1 MVDEI
6 FFEKMLF
13 FMRKASNML
22 FGIFFLV
29 GNDEFVVALL
39 EVVVDIQEAD
49 FANCPNDGK
58 T

>member
-1 MVDEI
+1 
-6 FFEKMLF
+6 MLF

-49 FANCPNDGK
+49 FTNCPNDGK